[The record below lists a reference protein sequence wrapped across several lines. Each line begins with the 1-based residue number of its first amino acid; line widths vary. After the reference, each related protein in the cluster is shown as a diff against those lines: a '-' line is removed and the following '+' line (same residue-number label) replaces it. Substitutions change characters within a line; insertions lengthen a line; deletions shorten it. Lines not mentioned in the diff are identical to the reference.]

1 MATAA
6 NTVGT
11 ALGRVYRRWRRPGA
25 RGTRIPYV
33 PLAIVGLLLFCA
45 VFANLISPHDPRGAD
60 ETQRE
65 RVVKTLMPPFQNWDN
80 PLGTD
85 RTGRDIL
92 SRLIHGARTSAI
104 ISLIALGSGVLAGTV
119 LGLVAGYRGGWA
131 DAVIMRLVDAAL
143 AFPLILVALLIVV
156 VLGPGI
162 QNIILAIAATVWAR
176 FARQVRGEVLSL
188 KEREFVTLAKIAGV
202 PEHQII
208 LKHIFPNVVNTLL
221 IVISLQVGQV
231 ILTEA
236 SLSFLGLGLPP
247 GDPAWGI
254 MVAEG
259 RNFVIDAW
267 WMSLFPGI
275 AITLVVLAFN
285 FFGDWLRD
293 TLDPKLRRI

>member
-1 MATAA
+1 MATTGS
-6 NTVGT
+6 TVGT
-11 ALGRVYRRWRRPGA
+11 ALGRVSRLWRRPE
-25 RGTRIPYV
+25 RGTRIPFI
-33 PLAIVGLLLFCA
+33 PLAIVGGLLFCA
-45 VFANLISPHDPRGAD
+45 VFADLISPHHPRGAD

-65 RVVKTLMPPFQNWDN
+65 RVLKTLVPPFQNWDN
-80 PLGTD
+80 ILGTD

-104 ISLIALGSGVLAGTV
+104 ISLIALGSGVLVGTV
-119 LGLVAGYRGGWA
+119 LGLVAGYRGGWV
-131 DAVIMRLVDAAL
+131 DALIMRLVDAAL
-143 AFPLILVALLIVV
+143 AFPLILVAMLIVV
-156 VLGPGI
+156 VLGPCL

-176 FARQVRGEVLSL
+176 FARQVRGEVLSI
-188 KEREFVTLAKIAGV
+188 KERDFVTLAKIAGV
-202 PEHQII
+202 SEPVII
-208 LKHIFPNVVNTLL
+208 ARHIFPNVVNTLL
-221 IVISLQVGQV
+221 IVVSLQVGQV

-267 WMSLFPGI
+267 WLSLFPGI

>member
-1 MATAA
+1 
-6 NTVGT
+6 
-11 ALGRVYRRWRRPGA
+11 
-25 RGTRIPYV
+25 
-33 PLAIVGLLLFCA
+33 
-45 VFANLISPHDPRGAD
+45 
-60 ETQRE
+60 
-65 RVVKTLMPPFQNWDN
+65 
-80 PLGTD
+80 
-85 RTGRDIL
+85 
-92 SRLIHGARTSAI
+92 
-104 ISLIALGSGVLAGTV
+104 
-119 LGLVAGYRGGWA
+119 
-131 DAVIMRLVDAAL
+131 MRLVDAAL

-162 QNIILAIAATVWAR
+162 QNIVLAIAATVWAR

-267 WMSLFPGI
+267 WLSLFPGI

>member
-1 MATAA
+1 MATATGVA
-6 NTVGT
+6 GS
-11 ALGRVYRRWRRPGA
+11 ALGRVSRLWRRPG
-25 RGTRIPYV
+25 RIRRIPVV
-33 PLAIVGLLLFCA
+33 PLSIVALLLVCA
-45 VFANLISPHDPRGAD
+45 IFANIISPHDPRGAD

-65 RVVKTLMPPFQNWDN
+65 RVLKTLVPPFQNWDN

-85 RTGRDIL
+85 RRGLDVLT
-92 SRLIHGARTSAI
+92 RLIYGARTSAV
-104 ISLIALGSGVLAGTV
+104 ISMIALGFGVVAGTV
-119 LGLVAGYRGGWA
+119 LGLVAGFRGGWA
-131 DAVIMRLVDAAL
+131 DAIIMRLVDAAL
-143 AFPLILVALLIVV
+143 AFPLILVAMLIVV

-176 FARQVRGEVLSL
+176 FARQVRGEVLSI
-188 KEREFVTLAKIAGV
+188 KERDFVTLARIAGV
-202 PEHQII
+202 PDQTII
-208 LKHIFPNVVNTLL
+208 ARHILPNVVNTLL
-221 IVISLQVGQV
+221 IVVSLQIGNV

-267 WMSLFPGI
+267 WLSLFPGI

-293 TLDPKLRRI
+293 TLDPKLRRL

>member
-1 MATAA
+1 MATATGA
-6 NTVGT
+6 AGS
-11 ALGRVYRRWRRPGA
+11 ALGRVSRLWRRPG
-25 RGTRIPYV
+25 RIRRIPVV
-33 PLAIVGLLLFCA
+33 PLSIVALLLVCA
-45 VFANLISPHDPRGAD
+45 IFANIISPHDPRGAD

-65 RVVKTLMPPFQNWDN
+65 RVLKTLVPPFQNWDN

-85 RTGRDIL
+85 RRGLDVLT
-92 SRLIHGARTSAI
+92 RLIYGARTSAV
-104 ISLIALGSGVLAGTV
+104 ISMIALGFGVVAGTV
-119 LGLVAGYRGGWA
+119 LGLVAGFRGGWA
-131 DAVIMRLVDAAL
+131 DAIIMRLVDAAL
-143 AFPLILVALLIVV
+143 AFPLILVAMLIVV

-176 FARQVRGEVLSL
+176 FARQVRGEVLSI
-188 KEREFVTLAKIAGV
+188 KERDFVTLARIAGV
-202 PEHQII
+202 PDQTII
-208 LKHIFPNVVNTLL
+208 ARHILPNVVNTLL
-221 IVISLQVGQV
+221 IVVSLQIGNV

-267 WMSLFPGI
+267 WLSLFPGI

-293 TLDPKLRRI
+293 TLDPKLRRL

>member
-1 MATAA
+1 MATTASA
-6 NTVGT
+6 VGT
-11 ALGRVYRRWRRPGA
+11 ALGRVSRLWRRPR
-25 RGTRIPYV
+25 RGTRIPFI
-33 PLAIVGLLLFCA
+33 PLAIVGVLLFCA
-45 VFANLISPHDPRGAD
+45 AFADLVSPHHPRGAD

-65 RVVKTLMPPFQNWDN
+65 RVLKTMVPPFQSWDN
-80 PLGTD
+80 ILGTD

-104 ISLIALGSGVLAGTV
+104 ISLIALGSGVLVGTV
-119 LGLVAGYRGGWA
+119 LGLVAGYRGGWV
-131 DAVIMRLVDAAL
+131 DALIMRLVDAAL
-143 AFPLILVALLIVV
+143 AFPLILVAMLIVV
-156 VLGPGI
+156 ILGTGI

-176 FARQVRGEVLSL
+176 FARQVRGEVLSI
-188 KEREFVTLAKIAGV
+188 KERDFVTLAKIAGV
-202 PEHQII
+202 SEPAII
-208 LKHIFPNVVNTLL
+208 ARHIFPNVVNTLL
-221 IVISLQVGQV
+221 IVVSLQVGQV

-267 WMSLFPGI
+267 WLSLFPGI

-293 TLDPKLRRI
+293 TLDPKLRRL